1 MTSTAI
7 EQSVLRLPKPDRAHL
22 VHLLLDSLDDPSE
35 TDIQELWSNEA
46 LRPADEIDSGKVNL
60 AFRMPASSL
69 GRPKGDR

>member
-46 LRPADEIDSGKVNL
+46 RRRADEIDSGKVNL
-60 AFRMPASSL
+60 ISGENLEPQVRTLF
-69 GRPKGDR
+69 K